1 MNKPTQKQL
10 DFIYFMEGQTG
21 IKFTGK
27 TKKEA
32 SKYIDENKS
41 KIPHDA
47 YESDW
52 AIVNGY

>member
-10 DFIYFMEGQTG
+10 DFIYFIEGQTG

-27 TKKEA
+27 TKEDA

-47 YESDW
+47 YDNDW
-52 AIVNGY
+52 AIINGY